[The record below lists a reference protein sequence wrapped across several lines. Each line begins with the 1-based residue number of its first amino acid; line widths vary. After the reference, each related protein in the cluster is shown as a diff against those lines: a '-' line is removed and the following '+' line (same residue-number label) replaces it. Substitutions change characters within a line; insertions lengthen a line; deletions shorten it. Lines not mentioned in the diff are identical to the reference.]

1 MTDKFKK
8 ISQIILCVF
17 TLNIL
22 IFFLIRCPFRNVLFK
37 TTDESNEHSVFLYTN
52 NIFHFV
58 HTNFI
63 NLNCNFRSSGHFSYQ
78 KHNCTSAHKKDV
90 QVPACPLCGEPVPT
104 PRGISP
110 DMTVGQHIDQY
121 CKSDKTKIFTN
132 KCSYK
137 NCKKK
142 ELIPVQCTV
151 CRYNYCL
158 RHRHTADHECN
169 PANARRNLA
178 A

>member
-1 MTDKFKK
+1 MCQLVF
-8 ISQIILCVF
+8 CVCPCPS
-17 TLNIL
+17 LSLPLLVIQCVW
-22 IFFLIRCPFRNVLFK
+22 FLSGP
-37 TTDESNEHSVFLYTN
+37 EH
-52 NIFHFV
+52 
-58 HTNFI
+58 
-63 NLNCNFRSSGHFSYQ
+63 SSGHFSYQ

-137 NCKKK
+137 TCKKK

-151 CRYNYCL
+151 CRLNFCL
-158 RHRHTADHECN
+158 RHRHSSDHECD
-169 PANARRNLA
+169 PTKARRHMTG
-178 A
+178 

>member
-1 MTDKFKK
+1 MLSLSYDN
-8 ISQIILCVF
+8 ICSLVNIIATC
-17 TLNIL
+17 
-22 IFFLIRCPFRNVLFK
+22 
-37 TTDESNEHSVFLYTN
+37 
-52 NIFHFV
+52 
-58 HTNFI
+58 
-63 NLNCNFRSSGHFSYQ
+63 LNCYFFFVCSSGHFSYQ

-142 ELIPVQCTV
+142 ELIPVQCMV